1 MAAARDIVHQLEDD
15 ASSRGGLMEGG
26 RMMRRVEEDYR
37 QVQPMLAL
45 YPRRRQEVFDI
56 VGISRQTFLSYEK
69 IVESRFLQV
78 SRMGMRGWCGECWDP
93 AANPVVIT
101 LYPPTNDHTA
111 GAQGGP
117 NPKPLGGREA
127 LVQEQEKADRE
138 DGQGLPQ
145 ESARQGQDQEPQADG
160 GLRFPGMSVCVIPVI
175 GLHKHANISLS
186 SFPHTQPQPL
196 TGGGGGRRG
205 PPIPPVTWANGTPT
219 LPAGH
224 EFQTLAQVLNTLTE
238 RDIKKQLQ
246 ALLNATFP
254 AGADGRSYW
263 DVWGHIFEELRRNPR
278 NELRFLVHSTP
289 RGGTVI
295 VGWLYVDRFQV
306 EGTSVEAFKVPHVRC
321 FGVAESHKSRGY
333 GAFLAHKF
341 LHLHGVRQGRFVTAE
356 IDTYN
361 AASVQTLRRAAQ
373 QAGRTFEHIGKMVQ
387 VPTSAEHPEGL
398 MLLWGEEGED
408 DDDTNSYVMALPGAD
423 LYKEMYAYLDDP
435 DASAAVRTGKGRKPK
450 GVVTQRKRSQVHAWQ
465 TRTTGQRANR

>member
-1 MAAARDIVHQLEDD
+1 VCDSSDWSTQARKHLIVIIPTHNRNQEQAVEEAAAAD
-15 ASSRGGLMEGG
+15 AG
-26 RMMRRVEEDYR
+26 
-37 QVQPMLAL
+37 
-45 YPRRRQEVFDI
+45 
-56 VGISRQTFLSYEK
+56 
-69 IVESRFLQV
+69 
-78 SRMGMRGWCGECWDP
+78 P
-93 AANPVVIT
+93 A
-101 LYPPTNDHTA
+101 
-111 GAQGGP
+111 
-117 NPKPLGGREA
+117 
-127 LVQEQEKADRE
+127 
-138 DGQGLPQ
+138 
-145 ESARQGQDQEPQADG
+145 
-160 GLRFPGMSVCVIPVI
+160 
-175 GLHKHANISLS
+175 
-186 SFPHTQPQPL
+186 
-196 TGGGGGRRG
+196 
-205 PPIPPVTWANGTPT
+205 IPPVTWANGTPT
-219 LPAGH
+219 PAGH

-238 RDIKKQLQ
+238 REIKKQLQ

-254 AGADGRSYW
+254 AGADGRPYW
-263 DVWGHIFEELRRNPR
+263 DVQGHIFEELRRNPR

-373 QAGRTFEHIGKMVQ
+373 QAGRAFEHIGKMVQ

-408 DDDTNSYVMALPGAD
+408 DDDTNSHVMALPGAD

-435 DASAAVRTGKGRKPK
+435 DASAAVRTDKGRKPK
-450 GVVTQRKRSQVHAWQ
+450 GVVKQRKRSQAHAWQ
-465 TRTTGQRANR
+465 TRTTGQRANRLGAAGSWWELGMVVGQQQKVDD